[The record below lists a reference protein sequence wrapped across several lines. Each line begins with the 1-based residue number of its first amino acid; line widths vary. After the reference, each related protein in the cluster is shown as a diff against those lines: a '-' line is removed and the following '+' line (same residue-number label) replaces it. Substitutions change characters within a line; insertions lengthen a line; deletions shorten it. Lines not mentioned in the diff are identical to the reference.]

1 MGEKEWYFFCVRDR
15 KYPTGLR
22 TNRATESGYWKATGK
37 DKEIYKGKSLVG
49 MKKTLVFYRGRAPKG
64 EKTNWVMHEFRLE
77 GKYSVYNLPKT
88 AKVKQKALALFS
100 SVLLCFIYFHV
111 FGKFLMYFFFLYVFL
126 FQNEWVVC
134 RVFNKISGGKKTH
147 ISGLVKLSSYANE
160 SQPLH
165 MPPLMDFS
173 PYNSETRTGAGETSH
188 VTCFSDSMEDQ
199 KIKEHMVDNFNTPL
213 LAASS
218 SSNPSY
224 VSSAPNSAYYSN
236 MGNLHYS
243 DTNLMQDQSI
253 FRMLLENHA
262 INMKQNMK
270 AEFSPETGFSTDISS
285 AVSNHD
291 MAGGSFEDQ
300 EDPSTSGGPVDIG
313 CLWNY
318 WIWSWKNDIGKG
330 FQEITICCYKIY
342 GVCV

>member
-64 EKTNWVMHEFRLE
+64 EKTNWVMHEFRLD
-77 GKYSVYNLPKT
+77 GKYSAYNLPKT

-111 FGKFLMYFFFLYVFL
+111 FGKFLMYFFLYVFL

-243 DTNLMQDQSI
+243 DTNLVQDQSI

-318 WIWSWKNDIGKG
+318 
-330 FQEITICCYKIY
+330 
-342 GVCV
+342 